1 MSFKKRPSS
10 GNQRGDDG
18 LLLRCL
24 KSSEHDTSSDEVHQI
39 EDYVQREQERT
50 TSHSQNLLY
59 VSSLLVEHQLTLLV
73 RYLGRIH
80 SHCCRDGEIRRL
92 LFDRSM
98 RFNLLRGVYEML
110 ALSSMFLYALVH
122 YGYLICDVSSVI

>member
-1 MSFKKRPSS
+1 MTFKKLPS
-10 GNQRGDDG
+10 GRGQRGDDG
-18 LLLRCL
+18 LLLRSL

-39 EDYVQREQERT
+39 EDYVQCEQERA
-50 TSHSQNLLY
+50 TSHPQNLPY

-80 SHCCRDGEIRRL
+80 GHCRRDGEMRRL

-98 RFNLLRGVYEML
+98 RFNLLRGAYEML